1 MKNFLNKIF
10 KRTINLSYINQDFK
24 ELNSKTPTTKIFK
37 IINNFSSKSEI
48 RYVGGCVRK
57 IINKEKVDDIDL
69 ATNLNPQEVLEA
81 FKNTDIKFFKTGIDH
96 GTITAIIDDYKFEI
110 TSLREDIKTDGRHA
124 EVKFSSDWKKDALRR
139 DFTFNSIYADLE
151 GNLFDPFDGK
161 EDLKKG
167 LVKFVGTP
175 EKRIREDYLRILRY
189 LRFYLNYSK
198 FEHNPEIIKVI
209 KKNLSGISNL
219 SKERLL
225 DELKKYIKSNIL
237 TKLSN
242 DKSSLEL
249 FEFIF
254 PQLKNIKFFS
264 KPNLFAKIK
273 LKESDFIFLLSILII
288 DGTDNADYFMYKFNL
303 SKKDQKRLKVINNF
317 FSEKISIKSFS
328 KNNLNKLFYFH
339 GKQAVMDVL
348 GYKLFISKNPEKDL
362 LDKLET
368 FKSKDLP
375 IMPVQAN
382 ELMEKY
388 NIPAGKTLGNIL
400 KMLEEE
406 WVKNDFELSETIINK
421 IIKR

>member
-1 MKNFLNKIF
+1 M
-10 KRTINLSYINQDFK
+10 
-24 ELNSKTPTTKIFK
+24 
-37 IINNFSSKSEI
+37 
-48 RYVGGCVRK
+48 
-57 IINKEKVDDIDL
+57 
-69 ATNLNPQEVLEA
+69 
-81 FKNTDIKFFKTGIDH
+81 
-96 GTITAIIDDYKFEI
+96 
-110 TSLREDIKTDGRHA
+110 
-124 EVKFSSDWKKDALRR
+124 RR

-198 FEHNPEIIKVI
+198 FKHNPEIIKVI

-264 KPNLFAKIK
+264 KPNLFAKNK

-303 SKKDQKRLKVINNF
+303 SKKDQKRLNVINNF
-317 FSEKISIKSFS
+317 FSDKISIKSFS

-348 GYKLFISKNPEKDL
+348 GYKLFISKNLEKDL
-362 LDKLET
+362 FDKLET

-406 WVKNDFELSETIINK
+406 WVKNDFELSETVINK

>member
-1 MKNFLNKIF
+1 M
-10 KRTINLSYINQDFK
+10 
-24 ELNSKTPTTKIFK
+24 
-37 IINNFSSKSEI
+37 
-48 RYVGGCVRK
+48 
-57 IINKEKVDDIDL
+57 
-69 ATNLNPQEVLEA
+69 
-81 FKNTDIKFFKTGIDH
+81 
-96 GTITAIIDDYKFEI
+96 
-110 TSLREDIKTDGRHA
+110 
-124 EVKFSSDWKKDALRR
+124 RR

-167 LVKFVGTP
+167 LVKFIGTP

-198 FEHNPEIIKVI
+198 FKHNPEIIKVI

-303 SKKDQKRLKVINNF
+303 SKKDQKRLNVINNF

-339 GKQAVMDVL
+339 GKQAVIDVL
-348 GYKLFISKNPEKDL
+348 GYKLFISKNLEKDL

-388 NIPAGKTLGNIL
+388 NISAGKTLGNIL